1 MKVLAPIPV
10 MQREKKEMP
19 SSSEAMEYETM
30 ASCPAHFR
38 THWECCSWD
47 WKKKKTSLRINAN
60 PRLSQSQN
68 TNHTAHGH
76 SRQVDNNEDRKARVM
91 KSPLHPPLPRA
102 QEGTLCQIC
111 LKSSESL
118 APFLSGI
125 CWRPA
130 YADMDGL
137 VRYCQVI
144 NKQTFSYRTCIKQKT
159 TA

>member
-38 THWECCSWD
+38 THWECCSWG

-91 KSPLHPPLPRA
+91 KSPFHPPLPRA

-137 VRYCQVI
+137 LRYCQVI
-144 NKQTFSYRTCIKQKT
+144 NK
-159 TA
+159 